1 LAGAIAALGGSWLA
15 VPALPVA
22 LAAALGC
29 GLGGL
34 ASARPSRATRRAALG
49 FGALYLVVAGL
60 ALGRPLAAQAAY
72 AAALHAPG
80 VERRLEE
87 LDRAVRLDP
96 QFPLY
101 RARRAWIG
109 PEDARTRA
117 YQALVAAR
125 DSLGV
130 APLWLRAG
138 SMALAAGEQAAAHQ
152 AFERAMAFDPLGADA
167 PFLLFITSAG
177 GEVDCAARSMLADPR
192 LAAAA
197 FWRGREAVRRRAI
210 DVVSRWDG
218 VDAGWRE
225 AFVRQATRLSF
236 VSHDEVDL
244 VSRIDEEPALS
255 ASLHLFRRPGAPQ
268 ELTRIRLVRPALDAV
283 GLPSAAALATSKP
296 AAFPKETCAPR

>member
-1 LAGAIAALGGSWLA
+1 
-15 VPALPVA
+15 
-22 LAAALGC
+22 
-29 GLGGL
+29 
-34 ASARPSRATRRAALG
+34 
-49 FGALYLVVAGL
+49 
-60 ALGRPLAAQAAY
+60 
-72 AAALHAPG
+72 
-80 VERRLEE
+80 
-87 LDRAVRLDP
+87 
-96 QFPLY
+96 
-101 RARRAWIG
+101 
-109 PEDARTRA
+109 
-117 YQALVAAR
+117 
-125 DSLGV
+125 
-130 APLWLRAG
+130 
-138 SMALAAGEQAAAHQ
+138 
-152 AFERAMAFDPLGADA
+152 
-167 PFLLFITSAG
+167 
-177 GEVDCAARSMLADPR
+177 MLADPR